1 MTNKYQLD
9 KLLKKKG
16 WTGKEVGQLLIA
28 SLLNDIKQLGQ
39 GGKTPLFSQA
49 DFEKMESSLNSDFD
63 HLSYGVYRELYSS
76 IIDSYNRG
84 QGLCQQFYNGFSR
97 LYLMLREVQ
106 IADKIQKAYDDTPL
120 IMTESQ
126 YKRLEAEAVQ
136 TLRGYKESYYSILF
150 YILEKFLDAGDEA
163 PEPIR
168 TAIEATK
175 EIPAE
180 KITFSRSYN
189 EQMGEGYYSL
199 PDGRRSDQMTSE
211 EWQKAL
217 EEEFLRTHKLTI
229 NGEPASTEET
239 IREYNIDRRTKGY
252 ELFFKGAKAIRE
264 FVLERTGKE
273 LDGTDEEIEE
283 ALNDIILNVT
293 IDYVGKARYK
303 NPNAKKIA
311 EALGFSSP
319 AEWHTYEELPEG
331 LTAYDLLHLIAESS
345 SYGETD
351 KKKHLK
357 AFKTEYK
364 ELYTALN
371 AYIEEN
377 VPKARGLKPNQLYKD
392 IVSWGELAD
401 AGVIGYSSLIQPDD
415 REIVQIWT
423 EGEDTT
429 ENESKRLRAWL
440 GGIAIL
446 RNPASYQTDENG
458 DYIEEKSPLPF
469 SLSLYTLE
477 GVRDKIAEINSYID
491 NLIYPAL
498 SYLYAFN
505 SLMGII
511 GKVYDLPELEEVTRF
526 DTRLFESKM
535 SGFNGMLYLF
545 YHDVYG
551 NEEEKQRKRAII
563 KETFRPLEADTLKP
577 SQEAIEEV
585 TAELTKLGFSSD
597 ARKKLKYL
605 DAFIERLMNS
615 REGAL

>member
-1 MTNKYQLD
+1 MANKYQLD

-28 SLLNDIKQLGQ
+28 SMLNDIKQLGQ
-39 GGKTPLFSQA
+39 GKKTPLFSQA

-63 HLSYGVYRELYSS
+63 YLSYGVYRELYSS
-76 IIDSYNRG
+76 IIDSFNRG

-97 LYLMLREVQ
+97 LFSVLREVQ
-106 IADKIQKAYDDTPL
+106 IADDVQKAYDDTPL

-136 TLRGYKESYYSILF
+136 TLRGRKESYYSLLF

-217 EEEFLRTHKLTI
+217 EEEILRTHKLTI

-239 IREYNIDRRTKGY
+239 IREYNRDRLIKSY

-283 ALNDIILNVT
+283 ALNDILNDT
-293 IDYVGKARYK
+293 IDYVGKARY
-303 NPNAKKIA
+303 NPNAEKIA
-311 EALGFSSP
+311 EALGFSTP
-319 AEWHTYEELPEG
+319 TEWHTYEELPEG
-331 LTAYDLLHLIAESS
+331 LTAYDLLYLITESS
-345 SYGETD
+345 RYGETD

-401 AGVIGYSSLIQPDD
+401 AGIIGYSSLIQPDD

-429 ENESKRLRAWL
+429 ENKSKRLRAGL
-440 GGIAIL
+440 RGIAIL

-458 DYIEEKSPLPF
+458 DYIEKKSPLRF
-469 SLSLYTLE
+469 FLSLYTLE
-477 GVRDKIAEINSYID
+477 GDGDKIAEINSYID

-511 GKVYDLPELEEVTRF
+511 GKVYDLPELEEVARF
-526 DTRLFESKM
+526 DTRIYESNM
-535 SGFNGMLYLF
+535 SGYNGMLYLF
-545 YHDVYG
+545 YHNVYG

-563 KETFRPLEADTLKP
+563 KEIFRPLEADTLKP

-585 TAELTKLGFSSD
+585 TAELAKLGFSSD
-597 ARKKLKYL
+597 AWKKLRYL
-605 DAFIERLMNS
+605 DAFIDRLMNS

>member
-1 MTNKYQLD
+1 MANNLKS
-9 KLLKKKG
+9 LLAKKG
-16 WTGKEVGQLLIA
+16 WTGEEVGKALIA

-39 GGKTPLFSQA
+39 GEKTPLFSQA
-49 DFEKMESSLNSDFD
+49 DFEKMESSLSTDRD
-63 HLSYGVYRELYSS
+63 YLAYGVYRDIYNS
-76 IIDSYNRG
+76 IVDTYNRG
-84 QGLCQQFYNGFSR
+84 LGLYQQFYNGYYR
-97 LYLMLREVQ
+97 YIMHLRGAMK
-106 IADKIQKAYDDTPL
+106 ADHALKKAENYPL

-136 TLRGYKESYYSILF
+136 TLKGYKESYYSLLF

-217 EEEFLRTHKLTI
+217 EELYLSTHKLII
-229 NGEPASTEET
+229 NGRPATAEET
-239 IREYNIDRRTKGY
+239 IKHDDGNRLLKGW

-283 ALNDIILNVT
+283 ALNDIILNDT
-293 IDYVGKARYK
+293 IDYVGKARY
-303 NPNAKKIA
+303 NPNAEKIA
-311 EALGFSSP
+311 EALGFSTP
-319 AEWHTYEELPEG
+319 TEWHTYEELPEG
-331 LTAYDLLHLIAESS
+331 LTAYDLLDLITDSS
-345 SYGETD
+345 RYEETD

-401 AGVIGYSSLIQPDD
+401 AGIIGYSSLIQPDD

-429 ENESKRLRAWL
+429 ENKSKRLRTGL
-440 GGIAIL
+440 RGIAIL

-458 DYIEEKSPLPF
+458 DYIEKKSPLPF
-469 SLSLYTLE
+469 FLSLYTLE
-477 GVRDKIAEINSYID
+477 GDGDKIAEINSYID

-511 GKVYDLPELEEVTRF
+511 GKVYDLPELEEVARY

-535 SGFNGMLYLF
+535 SGFNGMLYFF

-563 KETFRPLEADTLKP
+563 KEIFRPLEADTLKP

-597 ARKKLKYL
+597 ARKKLRYL
-605 DAFIERLMNS
+605 DAFIDRLMNS

>member
-1 MTNKYQLD
+1 MANKYQLN

-28 SLLNDIKQLGQ
+28 SMLNDIKQLGQ
-39 GGKTPLFSQA
+39 GEKTPLFSQA

-63 HLSYGVYRELYSS
+63 YLSYGVYRELYSS
-76 IIDSYNRG
+76 IIDSYNKG

-97 LYLMLREVQ
+97 LFTVLREVQ
-106 IADKIQKAYDDTPL
+106 TADNVQKAYDDTPL

-136 TLRGYKESYYSILF
+136 TLRGRKESYYSLLF
-150 YILEKFLDAGDEA
+150 HILEKSLDAGDEA

-217 EEEFLRTHKLTI
+217 EEEILRTHKLTI

-239 IREYNIDRRTKGY
+239 IREYNRDRLIKSY

-283 ALNDIILNVT
+283 ALNDIILNDT
-293 IDYVGKARYK
+293 IDYVGKARY
-303 NPNAKKIA
+303 NPNAEKIA
-311 EALGFSSP
+311 EALGFSTP
-319 AEWHTYEELPEG
+319 TEWHTYEELPEG
-331 LTAYDLLHLIAESS
+331 LTAYDLLYLITESS
-345 SYGETD
+345 RYGETD

-401 AGVIGYSSLIQPDD
+401 AGIIGYSSLIQPDD

-429 ENESKRLRAWL
+429 ENKSKRLRAGL
-440 GGIAIL
+440 RGIAIL

-458 DYIEEKSPLPF
+458 DYIEKKSPLRF
-469 SLSLYTLE
+469 FLSLYTLE
-477 GVRDKIAEINSYID
+477 GDGDKIAEINSYID

-535 SGFNGMLYLF
+535 SGYNGMLYLF
-545 YHDVYG
+545 YHNVYG

-563 KETFRPLEADTLKP
+563 KEIFRPLEADTLKP

-615 REGAL
+615 REGAS

>member
-1 MTNKYQLD
+1 MANKYQLD

-28 SLLNDIKQLGQ
+28 SMLNDIKQQGQ
-39 GGKTPLFSQA
+39 GEKTPLFSQA

-63 HLSYGVYRELYSS
+63 YLSYGVYRELYSS
-76 IIDSYNRG
+76 IIDSFNRG

-97 LYLMLREVQ
+97 LFTVLREVQ
-106 IADKIQKAYDDTPL
+106 TADNAQKANDDTPL
-120 IMTESQ
+120 IMTDSQ

-136 TLRGYKESYYSILF
+136 TLKGNKESYYSLLF
-150 YILEKFLDAGDEA
+150 YILEEFLDAGDEA

-239 IREYNIDRRTKGY
+239 IREYNIDRLTKSY

-283 ALNDIILNVT
+283 ALDGI
-293 IDYVGKARYK
+293 IDYVGKARY
-303 NPNAKKIA
+303 NPNAEKIA
-311 EALGFSSP
+311 EALGFSTP
-319 AEWHTYEELPEG
+319 TEWHTYEELPEG

-345 SYGETD
+345 SYEETD
-351 KKKHLK
+351 EKKHLK

-401 AGVIGYSSLIQPDD
+401 AGIIGYSSLIQPDD

-429 ENESKRLRAWL
+429 ENKSKRLRAGL
-440 GGIAIL
+440 RGIAIL

-458 DYIEEKSPLPF
+458 DYIEKKSPLPF
-469 SLSLYTLE
+469 FLSLYTLE
-477 GVRDKIAEINSYID
+477 GDGDKIAEINSYID

-511 GKVYDLPELEEVTRF
+511 GKVYDLPELEEVARH

-535 SGFNGMLYLF
+535 SGFNGMLYFF

-563 KETFRPLEADTLKP
+563 KEIFRPLEADTLKP

-605 DAFIERLMNS
+605 DAFIDRLMNS

>member
-1 MTNKYQLD
+1 MANKYQLD

-28 SLLNDIKQLGQ
+28 SMLNDIKQQGQ
-39 GGKTPLFSQA
+39 GEKTPLFSQA

-63 HLSYGVYRELYSS
+63 YLSYGVYRELYSS
-76 IIDSYNRG
+76 IIDSFNRG

-97 LYLMLREVQ
+97 LFTVLREVQ
-106 IADKIQKAYDDTPL
+106 TADNVQKAYDDTPL

-136 TLRGYKESYYSILF
+136 TLRGRKESYYSLLF
-150 YILEKFLDAGDEA
+150 YLLEKSLDAGDEA

-217 EEEFLRTHKLTI
+217 EEEILRTHKLTI

-239 IREYNIDRRTKGY
+239 IREYNRDRLIKSY

-264 FVLERTGKE
+264 LVLERTGKE

-283 ALNDIILNVT
+283 ALNDILNDT
-293 IDYVGKARYK
+293 IDYVGKARY
-303 NPNAKKIA
+303 NPNAEKIA
-311 EALGFSSP
+311 EALGFSTP
-319 AEWHTYEELPEG
+319 TEWHTYEELPEG
-331 LTAYDLLHLIAESS
+331 LTAYDLLYLITESS
-345 SYGETD
+345 RYGETD

-401 AGVIGYSSLIQPDD
+401 AGIIGYSSLIQPDD

-429 ENESKRLRAWL
+429 ENKSKRLRAGL
-440 GGIAIL
+440 RGIAIL

-458 DYIEEKSPLPF
+458 DYIEKKSPLRF
-469 SLSLYTLE
+469 FLSLYTLE
-477 GVRDKIAEINSYID
+477 GDGDKIAEINSYID

-545 YHDVYG
+545 YHNVYG

-563 KETFRPLEADTLKP
+563 KEIFRPLEADTLKP

-605 DAFIERLMNS
+605 DAFIDRLMNS

>member
-1 MTNKYQLD
+1 MANKYQLD

-39 GGKTPLFSQA
+39 GEKTPLFSQA

-63 HLSYGVYRELYSS
+63 YLSYGVYRELYSS
-76 IIDSYNRG
+76 IIDSFNRG

-106 IADKIQKAYDDTPL
+106 IADKAQKAYDDTPL

-136 TLRGYKESYYSILF
+136 TLKGRKESYYSLLF
-150 YILEKFLDAGDEA
+150 YILEKSLDAGDEA

-189 EQMGEGYYSL
+189 EQMGEGYHSL

-217 EEEFLRTHKLTI
+217 EEECLRTHKLTI

-239 IREYNIDRRTKGY
+239 IREYNIDRLIKSY

-283 ALNDIILNVT
+283 ALDGI
-293 IDYVGKARYK
+293 IDYVGKARY
-303 NPNAKKIA
+303 NPNAEKIE
-311 EALGFSSP
+311 EALGFSTP

-345 SYGETD
+345 SYEETD
-351 KKKHLK
+351 EKKHLK

-401 AGVIGYSSLIQPDD
+401 AGIIGYSSLIQPDD

-429 ENESKRLRAWL
+429 ENKSKRLRA
-440 GGIAIL
+440 GRRGIAIL

-458 DYIEEKSPLPF
+458 DYIEKKSPLPF
-469 SLSLYTLE
+469 FLSLYTLE
-477 GVRDKIAEINSYID
+477 GDGDKIAEINSHID

-511 GKVYDLPELEEVTRF
+511 GKVYDLPELEEVARF
-526 DTRLFESKM
+526 DTRIFESHM
-535 SGFNGMLYLF
+535 SGYNGMLYLF
-545 YHDVYG
+545 YHNVYG

-563 KETFRPLEADTLKP
+563 KEIFRPLEADTLKP

-597 ARKKLKYL
+597 ARKKLRYL

>member
-1 MTNKYQLD
+1 MANKYQLD

-39 GGKTPLFSQA
+39 GEKTPLFSQA

-63 HLSYGVYRELYSS
+63 YLSYGVYRELYSS

-84 QGLCQQFYNGFSR
+84 QGLYQQFYNGFSR

-106 IADKIQKAYDDTPL
+106 IADKAQKAYDDTPL

-136 TLRGYKESYYSILF
+136 TLKGRKESYYSLLF
-150 YILEKFLDAGDEA
+150 YILEKSLDAGDEA

-189 EQMGEGYYSL
+189 EQMGEGYHSL

-217 EEEFLRTHKLTI
+217 EEECLRTHKLTI

-239 IREYNIDRRTKGY
+239 IREYNIDRLIKSY

-283 ALNDIILNVT
+283 ALDGI
-293 IDYVGKARYK
+293 IDYVGKARY
-303 NPNAKKIA
+303 NPNAEKIA
-311 EALGFSSP
+311 EALGFSTP

-345 SYGETD
+345 SYEETD
-351 KKKHLK
+351 EKKHLK

-401 AGVIGYSSLIQPDD
+401 AGIIGYSSLIQPDD

-429 ENESKRLRAWL
+429 ENKSKRLRA
-440 GGIAIL
+440 GRRGIAIL

-458 DYIEEKSPLPF
+458 DYIEKKSPLPF
-469 SLSLYTLE
+469 FLSLYTLE
-477 GVRDKIAEINSYID
+477 GDGDKIAEINSHID

-511 GKVYDLPELEEVTRF
+511 GKVYDLPELEEVARF
-526 DTRLFESKM
+526 DTRIFESHM
-535 SGFNGMLYLF
+535 SGYNGMLYLF
-545 YHDVYG
+545 YHNVYG

-563 KETFRPLEADTLKP
+563 KEIFRPLEADTLKP

-597 ARKKLKYL
+597 ARKKLRYL

>member
-1 MTNKYQLD
+1 MANKYQLD

-39 GGKTPLFSQA
+39 GEKTPLFSQA

-63 HLSYGVYRELYSS
+63 YLSYGVYRELYSS
-76 IIDSYNRG
+76 IIDSFNRG

-106 IADKIQKAYDDTPL
+106 IADKVQKAYDDTPL

-136 TLRGYKESYYSILF
+136 TLKGRKESYYSLLF
-150 YILEKFLDAGDEA
+150 YILEKSLDAGDEA

-189 EQMGEGYYSL
+189 EQMGLGYYSL

-239 IREYNIDRRTKGY
+239 IREYNIDRLIKGY

-283 ALNDIILNVT
+283 ALDGI
-293 IDYVGKARYK
+293 IDYVGKARY
-303 NPNAKKIA
+303 NPNAEKIE
-311 EALGFSSP
+311 EALGFSTP

-345 SYGETD
+345 SYEETD
-351 KKKHLK
+351 EKKHLK

-401 AGVIGYSSLIQPDD
+401 AGIIGYSSLIQPDD

-429 ENESKRLRAWL
+429 ENKSKRLRA
-440 GGIAIL
+440 GRRGIAIL

-458 DYIEEKSPLPF
+458 DYIEKKSPLPF
-469 SLSLYTLE
+469 FLSLYTLE
-477 GVRDKIAEINSYID
+477 GDGDKIAEINSHID

-511 GKVYDLPELEEVTRF
+511 GKVYDLPELEEVARF
-526 DTRLFESKM
+526 DTRIFESNM
-535 SGFNGMLYLF
+535 SGYNGMLYLF
-545 YHDVYG
+545 YHNVYG

-563 KETFRPLEADTLKP
+563 KEIFRPLEADTLKP

-597 ARKKLKYL
+597 ARKKLRYL
-605 DAFIERLMNS
+605 DAFIDRLMNS

>member
-1 MTNKYQLD
+1 MANKYQLD

-28 SLLNDIKQLGQ
+28 SMLNDIKQLGQ
-39 GGKTPLFSQA
+39 GKKTPLFSQA

-63 HLSYGVYRELYSS
+63 YLSYGVYRELYSS

-106 IADKIQKAYDDTPL
+106 IADNIQKAYDDTPL

-136 TLRGYKESYYSILF
+136 TLRGRKESYYSLLF
-150 YILEKFLDAGDEA
+150 HILEKSLDAGDEA

-217 EEEFLRTHKLTI
+217 EEEILRTHKLTI

-239 IREYNIDRRTKGY
+239 IREYNRDRRIKSY

-283 ALNDIILNVT
+283 ALNDILNDT
-293 IDYVGKARYK
+293 IDYVGKARY
-303 NPNAKKIA
+303 NPNAEKIA
-311 EALGFSSP
+311 EALGFSTP

-331 LTAYDLLHLIAESS
+331 LTAYDLLYLITESS
-345 SYGETD
+345 RYGETD

-401 AGVIGYSSLIQPDD
+401 AGIIGYSSLIQPDD

-429 ENESKRLRAWL
+429 ENKSKRLRAGL
-440 GGIAIL
+440 RGIAIL

-458 DYIEEKSPLPF
+458 DYIEKKSPLPF
-469 SLSLYTLE
+469 FLSLYTLE
-477 GVRDKIAEINSYID
+477 GDGDKIAEINSYID

-511 GKVYDLPELEEVTRF
+511 GKVYDLPELEEVARF
-526 DTRLFESKM
+526 DTRIFESNM
-535 SGFNGMLYLF
+535 SGYNGMLYLF
-545 YHDVYG
+545 YHNVYG

-563 KETFRPLEADTLKP
+563 KEIFRPLEADTLKP

-585 TAELTKLGFSSD
+585 TAELTKLGFSID
-597 ARKKLKYL
+597 AWKKLKYL
-605 DAFIERLMNS
+605 DAFIDRLMNS

>member
-1 MTNKYQLD
+1 MANKYQLD

-28 SLLNDIKQLGQ
+28 SMLNDIKQQGQ

-63 HLSYGVYRELYSS
+63 YLSYGVYRELYSS
-76 IIDSYNRG
+76 IIDSFNRG

-97 LYLMLREVQ
+97 LFTVLREVQ
-106 IADKIQKAYDDTPL
+106 TADNVQKANDDTPL

-136 TLRGYKESYYSILF
+136 TLKGRKESYYSLLF
-150 YILEKFLDAGDEA
+150 HILEKSLDAGDEA

-217 EEEFLRTHKLTI
+217 EEEILRTHKLTI

-239 IREYNIDRRTKGY
+239 IREYNRDRRIKSY

-264 FVLERTGKE
+264 LVLERTGKE

-283 ALNDIILNVT
+283 ALNDILNDN
-293 IDYVGKARYK
+293 IDYVGKARY
-303 NPNAKKIA
+303 NPNAEKIA
-311 EALGFSSP
+311 EALGFSTP
-319 AEWHTYEELPEG
+319 TEWHTYEELPEG
-331 LTAYDLLHLIAESS
+331 LTAYDLLDLITDSS
-345 SYGETD
+345 RYGETD

-377 VPKARGLKPNQLYKD
+377 VPKARGLKPNQLYKN

-401 AGVIGYSSLIQPDD
+401 AGVIGYSYLIQPDD

-429 ENESKRLRAWL
+429 ENKSKRLRAGL
-440 GGIAIL
+440 RGIAIL

-469 SLSLYTLE
+469 FLSLYTLE
-477 GVRDKIAEINSYID
+477 GDGDKIAEINSYID
-491 NLIYPAL
+491 DLIYPAL

-511 GKVYDLPELEEVTRF
+511 GKVYDLPELEEVARF
-526 DTRLFESKM
+526 DTRVYESNI
-535 SGFNGMLYLF
+535 SGYNGMLYLF
-545 YHDVYG
+545 YLNVYG

-563 KETFRPLEADTLKP
+563 KKIFRPLEADTLKP

-585 TAELTKLGFSSD
+585 TAELTKLGFSID
-597 ARKKLKYL
+597 AWKKLKYL
-605 DAFIERLMNS
+605 DAFIDRLMNS

>member
-1 MTNKYQLD
+1 MANKYQLD

-28 SLLNDIKQLGQ
+28 SMLNDIKQLGQ
-39 GGKTPLFSQA
+39 GEKTPLFSQA

-63 HLSYGVYRELYSS
+63 YLSYGVYRELYSS
-76 IIDSYNRG
+76 IIDSFNRG

-106 IADKIQKAYDDTPL
+106 IADKVQKAYDDTPL

-136 TLRGYKESYYSILF
+136 TLRGRKESYYSLLF

-189 EQMGEGYYSL
+189 EQMGLGYYSL

-211 EWQKAL
+211 EWQKVL

-229 NGEPASTEET
+229 NGDPASTEET
-239 IREYNIDRRTKGY
+239 IREYNRDRRIKSY

-283 ALNDIILNVT
+283 ALNDILNDT
-293 IDYVGKARYK
+293 IDYVGKARY
-303 NPNAKKIA
+303 NPNAEKIA
-311 EALGFSSP
+311 EALGFSTP
-319 AEWHTYEELPEG
+319 TEWHTYEELPEG
-331 LTAYDLLHLIAESS
+331 LTAYDLLDLIIDSS
-345 SYGETD
+345 RYGETD
-351 KKKHLK
+351 EKKHLK

-401 AGVIGYSSLIQPDD
+401 AGIIGYSSLIQPDD

-429 ENESKRLRAWL
+429 ENKSKRLRAGL
-440 GGIAIL
+440 RGIAIL

-458 DYIEEKSPLPF
+458 DYIEKKSPLRF
-469 SLSLYTLE
+469 FLSLYTLE
-477 GVRDKIAEINSYID
+477 GDGDKIAEINSYID

-505 SLMGII
+505 SLMGIV
-511 GKVYDLPELEEVTRF
+511 GKVYDLPELEEVARF
-526 DTRLFESKM
+526 DTRIFESNM
-535 SGFNGMLYLF
+535 SGYNGMLYLF
-545 YHDVYG
+545 YHNVYG

-563 KETFRPLEADTLKP
+563 KEIFRPLEADTLKP

-597 ARKKLKYL
+597 ARKKLRYL
-605 DAFIERLMNS
+605 DAFIDRLMNS

>member
-1 MTNKYQLD
+1 MANTNQL
-9 KLLKKKG
+9 KNLLKKKG
-16 WTGKEVGQLLIA
+16 WTGEEVGKLLIA
-28 SLLNDIKQLGQ
+28 SMLNDIKQQGQ
-39 GGKTPLFSQA
+39 ADKEPLFSQS
-49 DFEKMESSLNSDFD
+49 DFEKMESSLTSDRD
-63 HLSYGVYRELYSS
+63 YLTYGVYRDLYSS
-76 IIDSYNRG
+76 IIDSFNRG
-84 QGLCQQFYNGFSR
+84 QGLYQQFYNGFSR
-97 LYLMLREVQ
+97 LFSELRELEN
-106 IADKIQKAYDDTPL
+106 AEKAQAIIDATPL

-126 YKRLEAEAVQ
+126 YKRLEAEAGEV
-136 TLRGYKESYYSILF
+136 LRGYKESYYSLLF

-239 IREYNIDRRTKGY
+239 IREYNIDRLIKSY

-264 FVLERTGKE
+264 LVLERTGKE

-283 ALNDIILNVT
+283 ALNDILNDT
-293 IDYVGKARYK
+293 IDYVGKARY
-303 NPNAKKIA
+303 NPNAEKIA
-311 EALGFSSP
+311 EALGFSTP
-319 AEWHTYEELPEG
+319 TEWHTYEELPEG
-331 LTAYDLLHLIAESS
+331 LTAYDLLYLITESAL
-345 SYGETD
+345 YGEID

-401 AGVIGYSSLIQPDD
+401 AGIIGYSSLIQPDD

-429 ENESKRLRAWL
+429 ENKSKRLRAGL
-440 GGIAIL
+440 RGIAIL

-458 DYIEEKSPLPF
+458 DYIEKKSPLRF
-469 SLSLYTLE
+469 FLSLYTLE
-477 GVRDKIAEINSYID
+477 GDGDKIAETNSYID

-511 GKVYDLPELEEVTRF
+511 GKVYDLPELEEVARF

-535 SGFNGMLYLF
+535 SGFNGMLYFF

-563 KETFRPLEADTLKP
+563 KEIFRPLEADTLKP

-605 DAFIERLMNS
+605 DAFIDRLMNS

>member
-1 MTNKYQLD
+1 MANKYQLD

-28 SLLNDIKQLGQ
+28 SMLNDIKQQGQ
-39 GGKTPLFSQA
+39 GEKTPLFSQA

-63 HLSYGVYRELYSS
+63 YLSYGVYRELYSS
-76 IIDSYNRG
+76 IIDSFNRG

-97 LYLMLREVQ
+97 LFTVLREVQ
-106 IADKIQKAYDDTPL
+106 TADNVQKAYDDTPL

-136 TLRGYKESYYSILF
+136 TLKGNKESYYSLLF
-150 YILEKFLDAGDEA
+150 YILEKSLDAGDEA

-217 EEEFLRTHKLTI
+217 EEEILRTHKLTI

-239 IREYNIDRRTKGY
+239 IREYNRDRRIKSY

-264 FVLERTGKE
+264 LVLERTGKE

-283 ALNDIILNVT
+283 ALNDILNDT
-293 IDYVGKARYK
+293 IDYVGKARY
-303 NPNAKKIA
+303 NPNAEKIA
-311 EALGFSSP
+311 EALGFSTP
-319 AEWHTYEELPEG
+319 TEWHTYEELPEG
-331 LTAYDLLHLIAESS
+331 LTAYDLLYLITESS
-345 SYGETD
+345 RYGETD

-401 AGVIGYSSLIQPDD
+401 AGIIGYSSLIQPDD

-429 ENESKRLRAWL
+429 ENKSKRLRAGL
-440 GGIAIL
+440 RGIAIL

-469 SLSLYTLE
+469 FLSLYTLE
-477 GVRDKIAEINSYID
+477 GDGDKIAEINSYID

-511 GKVYDLPELEEVTRF
+511 GKVYDLPELEKVARF
-526 DTRLFESKM
+526 DTRICESNM
-535 SGFNGMLYLF
+535 SGYNGMLYLF
-545 YHDVYG
+545 YHNVYG

-563 KETFRPLEADTLKP
+563 KKIFRPLEADTLKP

-597 ARKKLKYL
+597 ARKKLRYL
-605 DAFIERLMNS
+605 DAFIDRLMNS

>member
-1 MTNKYQLD
+1 MANKYQLD

-28 SLLNDIKQLGQ
+28 SMLNDIKQLGQ
-39 GGKTPLFSQA
+39 GEKTPLFSQA

-63 HLSYGVYRELYSS
+63 YLSYGVYRELYSS
-76 IIDSYNRG
+76 IIDSFNRG

-106 IADKIQKAYDDTPL
+106 IADNLQKAYDDTPL

-136 TLRGYKESYYSILF
+136 TLKGNKESYYSLLF
-150 YILEKFLDAGDEA
+150 YILEKSLDAGDEA

-189 EQMGEGYYSL
+189 EQMGLGYYSL

-239 IREYNIDRRTKGY
+239 IREYNIDRLIKSY

-283 ALNDIILNVT
+283 ALDGI
-293 IDYVGKARYK
+293 IDYVGKARY
-303 NPNAKKIA
+303 NPNAEKIE
-311 EALGFSSP
+311 EALGFSTP

-345 SYGETD
+345 SYEETD
-351 KKKHLK
+351 EKKHLK

-401 AGVIGYSSLIQPDD
+401 AGIIGYSSLIQPDD

-429 ENESKRLRAWL
+429 ENKSKRLRA
-440 GGIAIL
+440 GRRGIAIL

-458 DYIEEKSPLPF
+458 DYIEKKSPLQF
-469 SLSLYTLE
+469 FLSLYTLE
-477 GVRDKIAEINSYID
+477 GDGDKIAEINSHID
-491 NLIYPAL
+491 NLIYLAL

-511 GKVYDLPELEEVTRF
+511 GKVYDLPELEEVARF
-526 DTRLFESKM
+526 DTRIFESHM
-535 SGFNGMLYLF
+535 SGYNGMLYLF
-545 YHDVYG
+545 YHNVYG

-563 KETFRPLEADTLKP
+563 KEIFRPLEADTLKP

-605 DAFIERLMNS
+605 DAFIDRLMNS

>member
-1 MTNKYQLD
+1 MANKYQLD

-28 SLLNDIKQLGQ
+28 SMLNDIKQLGQ
-39 GGKTPLFSQA
+39 GEKTPLFSQA

-63 HLSYGVYRELYSS
+63 YLSYGVYRELYSS
-76 IIDSYNRG
+76 IIDSFNRG

-106 IADKIQKAYDDTPL
+106 IADKVQKAYDDTPL

-136 TLRGYKESYYSILF
+136 TLKGNKESYYSLLF
-150 YILEKFLDAGDEA
+150 YILEKSLDAGDEA

-189 EQMGEGYYSL
+189 EQMGLGYYSL

-239 IREYNIDRRTKGY
+239 IREYNIDRLIKSY

-283 ALNDIILNVT
+283 ALDGI
-293 IDYVGKARYK
+293 IDYVGKARY
-303 NPNAKKIA
+303 NPNAEKIE
-311 EALGFSSP
+311 EALGFSTP

-345 SYGETD
+345 SYEETD
-351 KKKHLK
+351 EKKHLK

-401 AGVIGYSSLIQPDD
+401 AGIIGYSSLIQPDD

-429 ENESKRLRAWL
+429 ENKSKRLRA
-440 GGIAIL
+440 GRRGIAIL

-458 DYIEEKSPLPF
+458 DYIEKKSPLQF
-469 SLSLYTLE
+469 FLSLYTLE
-477 GVRDKIAEINSYID
+477 GDGDKIAEINSHID
-491 NLIYPAL
+491 NLIYLAL

-511 GKVYDLPELEEVTRF
+511 GKVYDLPELEEVARF
-526 DTRLFESKM
+526 DTRRFESNM
-535 SGFNGMLYLF
+535 SGYNGMLYLF
-545 YHDVYG
+545 YHNVYG

-563 KETFRPLEADTLKP
+563 KEIFRPLEADTLKP

-605 DAFIERLMNS
+605 DAFIDRLMNS

>member
-1 MTNKYQLD
+1 MANKYQLD

-28 SLLNDIKQLGQ
+28 SMLNDIKQQGQ
-39 GGKTPLFSQA
+39 REKTPLFSQA

-63 HLSYGVYRELYSS
+63 YLSYGVYRELYSS
-76 IIDSYNRG
+76 IIDSFNRG

-106 IADKIQKAYDDTPL
+106 IADNIQKAYDDTPL

-136 TLRGYKESYYSILF
+136 TLKGRKESYYSLLF
-150 YILEKFLDAGDEA
+150 YILEKSLDAGDEA

-189 EQMGEGYYSL
+189 EQMGLGYYSL

-239 IREYNIDRRTKGY
+239 IREYNIDRLTKSY

-283 ALNDIILNVT
+283 ALNDILNDT
-293 IDYVGKARYK
+293 IDYVGKARY

-319 AEWHTYEELPEG
+319 TEWHTYEELPDG
-331 LTAYDLLHLIAESS
+331 LTAYDLLYLITDSS
-345 SYGETD
+345 RYGETD
-351 KKKHLK
+351 EKKHLK

-401 AGVIGYSSLIQPDD
+401 AGIIGYSSLIQPDD

-429 ENESKRLRAWL
+429 ENKSKRLRAGL
-440 GGIAIL
+440 RGIAIL

-458 DYIEEKSPLPF
+458 DYIEKKSPLQF
-469 SLSLYTLE
+469 FQSLYTLE
-477 GVRDKIAEINSYID
+477 GDGDKIAEINSYID

-535 SGFNGMLYLF
+535 SGYNGMLYLF
-545 YHDVYG
+545 YHNVYG

-563 KETFRPLEADTLKP
+563 KEIFRPLEADTLKP

-605 DAFIERLMNS
+605 DAFIDRLMNS

>member
-1 MTNKYQLD
+1 MANKYQLD

-16 WTGKEVGQLLIA
+16 WTGEEVGKLLIA
-28 SLLNDIKQLGQ
+28 SMLNDIKQQGQ
-39 GGKTPLFSQA
+39 AEKEPLFSQS
-49 DFEKMESSLNSDFD
+49 DFEKMESSLTSDRD
-63 HLSYGVYRELYSS
+63 YLTYGVYRDLYSS
-76 IIDSYNRG
+76 IIDSFNRG
-84 QGLCQQFYNGFSR
+84 QGLYQQFYNGFSR
-97 LYLMLREVQ
+97 LFSELREVQ
-106 IADKIQKAYDDTPL
+106 TADNAQKANDDTPL

-136 TLRGYKESYYSILF
+136 TLKGRKESYYSLLF
-150 YILEKFLDAGDEA
+150 YILEKSLDAGDEA

-189 EQMGEGYYSL
+189 EQMGEGYHSL

-217 EEEFLRTHKLTI
+217 EEECLRTHKLTI

-239 IREYNIDRRTKGY
+239 IREYNIDRLIKSY

-283 ALNDIILNVT
+283 ALDGI
-293 IDYVGKARYK
+293 IDYVGKARY
-303 NPNAKKIA
+303 NPNAEKIE
-311 EALGFSSP
+311 EALGFSTP

-345 SYGETD
+345 SYEETD
-351 KKKHLK
+351 EKKHLK

-401 AGVIGYSSLIQPDD
+401 AGIIGYSSLIQPDD

-429 ENESKRLRAWL
+429 ENKSKRLRA
-440 GGIAIL
+440 GRRGIAIL

-458 DYIEEKSPLPF
+458 DYIEKKSPLPF
-469 SLSLYTLE
+469 FLSLYTLE
-477 GVRDKIAEINSYID
+477 GDGDKIAEINSHID

-511 GKVYDLPELEEVTRF
+511 GKVYDLPELEEVARF
-526 DTRLFESKM
+526 DTRIFESHM
-535 SGFNGMLYLF
+535 SGYNGMLYLF
-545 YHDVYG
+545 YHNVYG

-563 KETFRPLEADTLKP
+563 KEIFRPLEADTLKP

-597 ARKKLKYL
+597 ARKKLRYL

>member
-1 MTNKYQLD
+1 MANKYQLD

-39 GGKTPLFSQA
+39 GEKTPLFSQA

-63 HLSYGVYRELYSS
+63 YLSYGVYRELYSS
-76 IIDSYNRG
+76 IIDSFNRG

-106 IADKIQKAYDDTPL
+106 IADKVQKAYDDTPL

-136 TLRGYKESYYSILF
+136 TLKGRKESYYSLLF
-150 YILEKFLDAGDEA
+150 YILEKSLDAGDEA

-239 IREYNIDRRTKGY
+239 IREYNIDRLIKSY

-283 ALNDIILNVT
+283 ALDGI
-293 IDYVGKARYK
+293 IDYVGKARY
-303 NPNAKKIA
+303 NPNAEKIE
-311 EALGFSSP
+311 EALGFSTP

-345 SYGETD
+345 SYEETD
-351 KKKHLK
+351 EKKHLK

-401 AGVIGYSSLIQPDD
+401 AGIIGYSSLIQPDD

-429 ENESKRLRAWL
+429 ENKSKRLRA
-440 GGIAIL
+440 GRRGIAIL

-458 DYIEEKSPLPF
+458 DYIEKKSPLPF
-469 SLSLYTLE
+469 FLSLYTLE
-477 GVRDKIAEINSYID
+477 GDGDKIAEINSHID

-511 GKVYDLPELEEVTRF
+511 GKVYDLPELEEVARF
-526 DTRLFESKM
+526 DTRIFESHM
-535 SGFNGMLYLF
+535 SGYNGMLYLF
-545 YHDVYG
+545 YHNVYG

-563 KETFRPLEADTLKP
+563 KEIFRPLEADTLKP

-597 ARKKLKYL
+597 ARKKLRYL
-605 DAFIERLMNS
+605 DAFIDRLMNS

>member
-1 MTNKYQLD
+1 MANTNQL
-9 KLLKKKG
+9 KNLLKKKG

-28 SLLNDIKQLGQ
+28 SMLNDIKQQGQ
-39 GGKTPLFSQA
+39 GEKTPLFSQS
-49 DFEKMESSLNSDFD
+49 DFEKMESSLTSDRD
-63 HLSYGVYRELYSS
+63 YVSYGVYRDLYSS
-76 IIDSYNRG
+76 IIDSFNRG
-84 QGLCQQFYNGFSR
+84 QGLYQQFYNGFSR
-97 LYLMLREVQ
+97 LFTELREVEN
-106 IADKIQKAYDDTPL
+106 ADNAQKSIDDTPL

-136 TLRGYKESYYSILF
+136 TLRGYKESYYSLLF

-175 EIPAE
+175 KIPAE

-189 EQMGEGYYSL
+189 EQMGEGYYTL
-199 PDGRRSDQMTSE
+199 PDGRRSDQLTSE
-211 EWQKAL
+211 ERQKAL
-217 EEEFLRTHKLTI
+217 MDCFLSRHKLTI
-229 NGEPASTEET
+229 NGEPATAEET
-239 IREYNIDRRTKGY
+239 VQHYNQNRLIKSY

-264 FVLERTGKE
+264 LVLERTGKE
-273 LDGTDEEIEE
+273 LELTDEEIEE
-283 ALNDIILNVT
+283 ALNDT
-293 IDYVGKARYK
+293 IDYVGKARYT
-303 NPNAKKIA
+303 PTAEQIA
-311 EALGFSSP
+311 EALDFSEP
-319 AEWHTYEELPEG
+319 TEWHTYEKLPEG
-331 LTAYDLLHLIAESS
+331 LTAYDLLGLITDSS
-345 SYGETD
+345 SYGDTD
-351 KKKHLK
+351 EKKHLK

-401 AGVIGYSSLIQPDD
+401 AGIIGYSSLIQPDD

-423 EGEDTT
+423 DGEDST
-429 ENESKRLRAWL
+429 ESKSKRLRTGL
-440 GGIAIL
+440 RGIAIL
-446 RNPASYQTDENG
+446 RNPTSYQTDENG
-458 DYIEEKSPLPF
+458 DYIEKKSPLQF
-469 SLSLYTLE
+469 FQSLYTLE
-477 GVRDKIAEINSYID
+477 GNGDKIAEIQGYTG

-498 SYLYAFN
+498 GYLYAFN
-505 SLMGII
+505 ALMEII
-511 GKVYDLPELEEVTRF
+511 GKVYDLPELAEVARY
-526 DTRLFESKM
+526 DTSLFESKM
-535 SGFNGMLYLF
+535 SGFNGMLYFF

-563 KETFRPLEADTLKP
+563 KEVFRPLEAETLKP

-585 TAELTKLGFSSD
+585 TAELTKLGLSSD

-605 DAFIERLMNS
+605 DAFIDRLMNS

>member
-1 MTNKYQLD
+1 MANKYQLD

-39 GGKTPLFSQA
+39 REKTPLFSQA

-63 HLSYGVYRELYSS
+63 YLSYGVYRELYSS
-76 IIDSYNRG
+76 IIDSYNYG
-84 QGLCQQFYNGFSR
+84 QVLCQQFYNGFYR
-97 LYLMLREVQ
+97 LFTVLREAQ
-106 IADKIQKAYDDTPL
+106 IADDIQKAYDDTPL

-136 TLRGYKESYYSILF
+136 TLRGYKESYYSLLF
-150 YILEKFLDAGDEA
+150 YILEKSLDAGDEA

-239 IREYNIDRRTKGY
+239 IREYNRDRRIKSY

-283 ALNDIILNVT
+283 ALNDILDDT
-293 IDYVGKARYK
+293 IDHVWKPRY
-303 NPNAKKIA
+303 NPNAEKIA
-311 EALGFSSP
+311 EALGFSP
-319 AEWHTYEELPEG
+319 PTEWHTYEELPEG
-331 LTAYDLLHLIAESS
+331 LTAYDLLYLITESS
-345 SYGETD
+345 RYRETD

-401 AGVIGYSSLIQPDD
+401 AGIIGYSSLIQPDD

-429 ENESKRLRAWL
+429 ENKSKRLRAGL
-440 GGIAIL
+440 RGIAIL

-458 DYIEEKSPLPF
+458 DYIEKKSPLPLF
-469 SLSLYTLE
+469 QSLYTLE
-477 GVRDKIAEINSYID
+477 GDGDKIAEINSYID

-511 GKVYDLPELEEVTRF
+511 GKVYDLPELEEVARY
-526 DTRLFESKM
+526 DTRVYERKM
-535 SGFNGMLYLF
+535 SAFNDMLYLF
-545 YHDVYG
+545 YRYVYG

-563 KETFRPLEADTLKP
+563 KEIFRPLEADTLKP

-597 ARKKLKYL
+597 ARKKLRHLY
-605 DAFIERLMNS
+605 AFIDRLMNS

>member
-1 MTNKYQLD
+1 MANKYQLD

-39 GGKTPLFSQA
+39 GEKTPLFSQA

-63 HLSYGVYRELYSS
+63 YLSYGVYRELYSS
-76 IIDSYNRG
+76 IIDSFNRG

-106 IADKIQKAYDDTPL
+106 IADKVQKAYDDTPL

-136 TLRGYKESYYSILF
+136 TLKGRKESYYSLLF
-150 YILEKFLDAGDEA
+150 YILEKSLDAGDEA

-189 EQMGEGYYSL
+189 EQMGLGYYSL

-239 IREYNIDRRTKGY
+239 IREYNIDRLIKGY

-283 ALNDIILNVT
+283 ALDGI
-293 IDYVGKARYK
+293 IDYVGKARY
-303 NPNAKKIA
+303 NPNAEKIE
-311 EALGFSSP
+311 EALGFSTP

-345 SYGETD
+345 SYEETD
-351 KKKHLK
+351 EKKHLK

-401 AGVIGYSSLIQPDD
+401 AGIIGYSSLIQPDD

-429 ENESKRLRAWL
+429 ENKSKRLRA
-440 GGIAIL
+440 GRRGIAIL

-458 DYIEEKSPLPF
+458 DYIEKKSPLPF
-469 SLSLYTLE
+469 FLSLYTLE
-477 GVRDKIAEINSYID
+477 GDGDKIAEINSHID

-511 GKVYDLPELEEVTRF
+511 GKVYDLPELEEVARF
-526 DTRLFESKM
+526 DTRIFESHM
-535 SGFNGMLYLF
+535 SGYNGMLYLF
-545 YHDVYG
+545 YHNVYG

-563 KETFRPLEADTLKP
+563 KEIFRPLEADTLKP

-597 ARKKLKYL
+597 ARKKLRYL
-605 DAFIERLMNS
+605 DAFIDRLMNS

>member
-1 MTNKYQLD
+1 MANKYQLD

-28 SLLNDIKQLGQ
+28 SMLNDIKQQGQ
-39 GGKTPLFSQA
+39 GEKTPLFSQA

-63 HLSYGVYRELYSS
+63 YLSYGVYRELYSS
-76 IIDSYNRG
+76 IIDSFNRG

-97 LYLMLREVQ
+97 LFTVLREVQ
-106 IADKIQKAYDDTPL
+106 TADNVQKAYDDTPL

-136 TLRGYKESYYSILF
+136 TLKGYKESYYSLLF

-217 EEEFLRTHKLTI
+217 EEEILRTHKLTI

-239 IREYNIDRRTKGY
+239 IREYNRDRLIKSY
-252 ELFFKGAKAIRE
+252 ELFFKGDKAIRE
-264 FVLERTGKE
+264 LVLERTGKE

-283 ALNDIILNVT
+283 ALNDIILNDT
-293 IDYVGKARYK
+293 IDYVGKARY
-303 NPNAKKIA
+303 NPNAEKIA
-311 EALGFSSP
+311 EALGFSTP
-319 AEWHTYEELPEG
+319 TEWHTYEELPEG
-331 LTAYDLLHLIAESS
+331 LTAYDLLDLITDSS
-345 SYGETD
+345 RYEETD

-401 AGVIGYSSLIQPDD
+401 AGIIGYSSLIQPDD

-429 ENESKRLRAWL
+429 ENKSKRLRTGL
-440 GGIAIL
+440 RGIAIL

-458 DYIEEKSPLPF
+458 DYIEKKSPLPF
-469 SLSLYTLE
+469 FLSLYTLE
-477 GVRDKIAEINSYID
+477 GDGDKIAEINSYID

-511 GKVYDLPELEEVTRF
+511 GKVYDLPELEEVARY

-535 SGFNGMLYLF
+535 SGFNGMLYFF

-563 KETFRPLEADTLKP
+563 KEIFRPLEADTLKP

-597 ARKKLKYL
+597 ARKKLRYL
-605 DAFIERLMNS
+605 DAFIDRLMNS